1 MVRSNDELEKQSQFV
16 MNAWNFLKGYKDD
29 DDFKKDEENMFFL
42 EDYYSY
48 SFRASHMSKI
58 DVKQTEL
65 DQ

>member
-1 MVRSNDELEKQSQFV
+1 MFK
-16 MNAWNFLKGYKDD
+16 AWTFLKGYKDD